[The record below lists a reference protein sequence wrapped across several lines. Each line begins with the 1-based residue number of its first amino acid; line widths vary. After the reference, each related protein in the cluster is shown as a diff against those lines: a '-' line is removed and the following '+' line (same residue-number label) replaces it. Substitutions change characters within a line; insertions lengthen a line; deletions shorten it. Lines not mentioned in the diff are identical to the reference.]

1 MDSIKTGG
9 GEAAMFRVLPVMR
22 ARRSLG
28 EYTPLSSVI
37 LIRNSGQSCFL
48 LIKLHELRDLSELHE
63 TSTFSVLR
71 GGGRCGGMRKVGS
84 EKQEILVRIKFHFVD
99 VQLFSLLTLQEKQC
113 DPCLFLKS

>member
-9 GEAAMFRVLPVMR
+9 GEAAMLRVLPVMR

-63 TSTFSVLR
+63 TWLIYIFCVKVSMGV
-71 GGGRCGGMRKVGS
+71 GGER
-84 EKQEILVRIKFHFVD
+84 
-99 VQLFSLLTLQEKQC
+99 
-113 DPCLFLKS
+113 